1 MKYFIFGLILSSIFF
16 SCKKKNILD
25 INQNC
30 ELGKSTLE
38 NIQFFPKNYAINQ
51 DISAQSLDPNSQN
64 IIKLIGSPGLH
75 PDFGSGLYEGSP
87 MGIPYVVVCG
97 NQPLV
102 PIEYRGNN
110 YDDNYGDES
119 DAGPFRIPLD
129 APVEGGTAD
138 GDKHVL
144 AVDTDNLILYEL
156 YNATKTKTS
165 WQASAGV
172 KWDLKSIPARPKEF
186 TSCDAAG
193 MPILP
198 LLVRYEEILKGEID
212 HAIRFTLSKSKVTK
226 GFVSPANH
234 KVNGT
239 NTNPNAPV
247 PMGLRMRLK
256 AGYDIS
262 GFSKENQIILKA
274 MKKYGLI
281 LTDIGSDMFVTGA
294 PDDRWNNDDLHQL
307 SNVKASDF
315 EVVKMGNIE

>member
-1 MKYFIFGLILSSIFF
+1 MKNYILILVWIPIIF
-16 SCKKKNILD
+16 SCKKKNIPD

-30 ELGKSTLE
+30 ELEKSILE
-38 NIQFFPKNYAINQ
+38 NIQFFPKTYAINQ

-64 IIKLIGSPGLH
+64 IIKLIGTPGLH
-75 PDFGSGLYEGSP
+75 PDFGSGLYEGNP

-97 NQPLV
+97 TQPLV
-102 PIEYRGNN
+102 SIEYRGNN
-110 YDDNYGDES
+110 YDDNYRDES
-119 DAGPFRIPLD
+119 DAGPFRIPLN

-144 AVDTDNLILYEL
+144 AVDTDNLVLYEL

-172 KWDLKSIPARPKEF
+172 KWDLKSIPSRPKGY

-193 MPILP
+193 MPIFP

-212 HAIRFTLSKSKVTK
+212 HAS
-226 GFVSPANH
+226 FVSPANH

-239 NTNPNAPV
+239 NTNSNAPT
-247 PMGLRMRLK
+247 PMGLRLRLK
-256 AGYDIS
+256 AGYDVS

-274 MKKYGLI
+274 MKKYGLM
-281 LTDIGSDMFVTGA
+281 LTDIGSDMFITGA

-307 SNVKASDF
+307 ANVKASDF
-315 EVVKMGNIE
+315 EVVKMGNVE